1 MKRHILI
8 IAAILLAACSKTETS
23 YEAPSEIAFTPVAEG
38 MTKAA
43 VEGMGYASDLPFN
56 VFAQTTD
63 GEAYFNNVKFE
74 AGSETSGGLTVYEGN
89 PTQYWPR
96 TKNLKFAGYT
106 GTSDP
111 AATMNS
117 DFTELTIAGYHQSAD
132 NDLMYFFDSG
142 EGGNGYNTESGIV
155 SPIMKHACAWITI
168 KVTGQ
173 DACASWPIKQIT
185 VDGLSTSGTVVFNN
199 INNTPGVAWSSRGT
213 TENLTIFD
221 TEATVATGP
230 SAEAIVIPQT
240 PVTLT
245 VYYKDTSKSGI
256 SLQYNGT
263 AEWEPGVH
271 YTYTLNFLNPYKI
284 DFSVDTVTPWD
295 GTTPEISIQ

>member
-1 MKRHILI
+1 MKRHIFIL
-8 IAAILLAACSKTETS
+8 AAILLAACSKTETS

-43 VEGMGYASDLPFN
+43 VVGEGYSSGLPFN

-63 GEAYFNNVKFE
+63 SEAYFNNVKFE

-106 GTSDP
+106 GTSYP
-111 AATMNS
+111 AATMNAG
-117 DFTELTIAGYHQSAD
+117 FTELTIEGYQQSAD

-155 SPIMKHACAWITI
+155 SPTMKHACAWITI

-199 INNTPGVAWSSRGT
+199 TPGVVWSSLDA
-213 TENLTIFD
+213 TEDLIIFD

-245 VYYKDTSKSGI
+245 VYYKDTSKSDI

-263 AEWEPGVH
+263 AAWESGVH

-284 DFSVDTVTPWD
+284 DFSVSGVTAWD
-295 GTTPEISIQ
+295 GTTPEITIQ

>member
-1 MKRHILI
+1 MKSHILI
-8 IAAILLAACSKTETS
+8 LAAILLAACSKTETS

-43 VEGMGYASDLPFN
+43 VEGKGYSSGLPFN

-63 GEAYFNNVKFE
+63 GEAYFNNISFE
-74 AGSETSGGLTVYEGN
+74 PGDDKTDADLTVYEGN

-106 GTSDP
+106 GTSYP
-111 AATMNS
+111 APMMNAG
-117 DFTELTIAGYHQSAD
+117 FTELTIAGYQQSAD

-155 SPIMKHACAWITI
+155 SPTMKHACAWITI

-199 INNTPGVAWSSRGT
+199 TPGVAWSSLGA
-213 TENLTIFD
+213 TEDLTIFD

-256 SLQYNGT
+256 SLQYNG
-263 AEWEPGVH
+263 AAKWEPGVH

-295 GTTPEISIQ
+295 GTTPEITIQ

>member
-8 IAAILLAACSKTETS
+8 LAAILLAACSKTETS

-43 VEGMGYASDLPFN
+43 VEGEGYMSDLPFN

-63 GEAYFNNVKFE
+63 GEAYFNNISFE
-74 AGSETSGGLTVYEGN
+74 PGNDKTDAALTVYEGN

-106 GTSDP
+106 GTSYPD
-111 AATMNS
+111 AVMNEG
-117 DFTELTIAGYHQSAD
+117 FTQLTIAGYKQNAD
-132 NDLMYFFDSG
+132 SDLMYFFDSG
-142 EGGNGYNTESGIV
+142 EGGKGYNTESGIV
-155 SPIMKHACAWITI
+155 SPTMKHACAWITI

-185 VDGLSTSGTVVFNN
+185 VDGLSTSGTVIFESTPDVDWQSLGG
-199 INNTPGVAWSSRGT
+199 NTDM
-213 TENLTIFD
+213 TIFN
-221 TEATVATGP
+221 TEATISTSPVAH
-230 SAEAIVIPQT
+230 AIVIPQV

-245 VYYKDTSKSGI
+245 VYYKDTSKSDI
-256 SLQYNGT
+256 SLQYDED
-263 AEWEPGVH
+263 AAWKPGVH

-284 DFSVDTVTPWD
+284 DFTVDTVTPWD
-295 GTTPEISIQ
+295 DTTPEITIQ

>member
-1 MKRHILI
+1 MKRYIYI
-8 IAAILLAACSKTETS
+8 FAALMLAACAKTEVAYDS
-23 YEAPSEIAFTPVAEG
+23 PSEIAFAPAAEG

-43 VEGMGYASDLPFN
+43 VEGEEYASDLNFN
-56 VFAQTTD
+56 VFAKTTD
-63 GEAYFNNVKFE
+63 GVPYFNNVSFE
-74 AGSETSGGLTVYEGN
+74 PGSETSEGLTVYEGN

-96 TKNLKFAGYT
+96 TKNLVFAGYT
-106 GTSDP
+106 GDKYDAAYDGTS
-111 AATMNS
+111 
-117 DFTELTIAGYHQSAD
+117 LTIDGYQQSAD

-142 EGGNGYNTESGIV
+142 EGGKGYNTESGIV
-155 SPIMKHACAWITI
+155 SPIMKHACSWITI

-173 DACASWPIKQIT
+173 YACASWPIKKIT
-185 VDGLSTSGTVVFNN
+185 VDGLSTSGKVVFN
-199 INNTPGVAWSSRGT
+199 NNTPGVSWPILGA
-213 TENLTIFD
+213 TENLIIFN
-221 TEATVATGP
+221 TEATIETEP

-245 VYYKDTSKSGI
+245 IYYKDTSKSGI

-295 GTTPEISIQ
+295 GTTPEITIQ